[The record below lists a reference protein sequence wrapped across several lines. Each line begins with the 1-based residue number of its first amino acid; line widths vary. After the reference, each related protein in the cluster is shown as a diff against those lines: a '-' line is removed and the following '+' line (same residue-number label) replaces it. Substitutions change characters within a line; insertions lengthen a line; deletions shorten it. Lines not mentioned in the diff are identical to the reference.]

1 MRRLMTFL
9 LLLGLTA
16 ACSSTSDSTASVAAT
31 TAVTET
37 TAGTTG
43 RGATTSEP
51 ATTAAA
57 STTTT
62 TTAAVTTTTLTAGP
76 TPWTDAIDAFD
87 VEGSTDVG
95 AALGLFTLAFGSVP
109 GLPEPATAGRATGD
123 VTLAVRAVLKVW
135 DQLTDAQ
142 RAAVTTTLT
151 PPAES
156 STRVAGF
163 RQPLQLQRPAVPPD
177 PALVAAVVS
186 TARQL
191 RTQLAAKVGDFAGKL
206 TVVVAVKD
214 NSKGDLGVTTP
225 TVLSSG
231 SFNGDCTVTI
241 FPKAGSNGAERL
253 LNTIAHEVFHCFQL
267 AAIGSGAAWGG
278 APSWVIEGGAE
289 WAAATITVADDTT
302 SGRWTQYLTRPQV
315 PLQLR
320 KYDGLGFWAHLA
332 ESGTDPWSVFRATW
346 AAAGTP
352 AAFAA
357 AGANTPAFLDSWASG
372 FTRDPGLGP
381 AWDTTG
387 PFITNDTGPPKPLA
401 VPTEGQASAAAVPYA
416 NGSYVLDT
424 AAEVLTFAA
433 TGNARLADGTIDTTD
448 LAGATFCR
456 RTDGCRCPG
465 VPDDIPPAP
474 LADLPTLAVTGGPA
488 GSSVIITGAT
498 LQKHC
503 ELLEKRP
510 VQVVLDRPASPAL
523 IAGRVLELTSCNGA
537 YGDWN
542 GVLRLGGISTGGFE
556 VPFQDLPMS
565 FTVGGSG
572 TQSVPVALAG
582 NITTPVF
589 NLAVSYD
596 LTVTVD
602 GSTMTITGTGSGDT
616 GLVSVS
622 ALPTGLA
629 DLPIQDAPPGA
640 CPTT

>member
-1 MRRLMTFL
+1 MRRLMMFL

-16 ACSSTSDSTASVAAT
+16 ACSSTSDSTASVPAAT
-31 TAVTET
+31 TAATSAT
-37 TAGTTG
+37 GT
-43 RGATTSEP
+43 GAPREP

-57 STTTT
+57 STSSTTQ
-62 TTAAVTTTTLTAGP
+62 ASTTTTLPAGP

-87 VEGSTDVG
+87 AEGSTDVG

-109 GLPEPATAGRATGD
+109 GLPEPARAGRATGD

-142 RAAVTTTLT
+142 RTAVTTTLT
-151 PPAES
+151 PPADS
-156 STRVAGF
+156 STTIAGF
-163 RQPLQLQRPAVPPD
+163 RTPLQLQRPAAPPD

-186 TARQL
+186 TAQQL
-191 RTQLAAKVGDFAGKL
+191 RTQFAAKVGDFSGKL
-206 TVVVAVKD
+206 NVVVAVKND
-214 NSKGDLGVTTP
+214 VAGDLGVAMP

-231 SFNGDCTVTI
+231 TFSGDCTVTF
-241 FPKAGSNGAERL
+241 FPNATGKGAERL

-267 AAIGSGAAWGG
+267 AAIGSGAGWGG
-278 APSWVIEGGAE
+278 APGWVIEGGAE

-302 SGRWTQYLTRPQV
+302 AGRWTNYLTRPQV

-332 ESGTDPWSVFRATW
+332 ESGTDPWSVFRTTW
-346 AAAGTP
+346 AAVGTA
-352 AAFAA
+352 AAFVA

-387 PFITNDTGPPKPLA
+387 PSITADVGLPKPLK
-401 VPTEGQASAAAVPYA
+401 VPSEGQAAAAAVPYA
-416 NGSYVLDT
+416 NGSFVLDT

-448 LAGATFCR
+448 LAAATFCHR
-456 RTDGCRCPG
+456 SDGCGCPG

-510 VQVVLDRPASPAL
+510 VQVVLDRPAGPAQ

-542 GVLRLGGISTGGFE
+542 GVLRLGGISTDGFE

-616 GLVSVS
+616 GLISVS

-629 DLPIQDAPPGA
+629 NLPIQDAPPGA
-640 CPTT
+640 CPTS